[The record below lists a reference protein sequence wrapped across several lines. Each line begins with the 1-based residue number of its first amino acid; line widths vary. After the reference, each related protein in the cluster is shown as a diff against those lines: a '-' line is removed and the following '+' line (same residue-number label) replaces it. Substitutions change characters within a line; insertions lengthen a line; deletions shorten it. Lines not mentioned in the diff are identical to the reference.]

1 MPVNSNNNYWIRLA
15 LVCSLAFFS
24 AWADVLSVV
33 RYQCFVG
40 QMTGNTIYFGLS
52 IAPSVIREQ
61 AGVFDEPGLYLCVI
75 LFNNLGVFFVR
86 ILERWS
92 NVAKKRIGFYT
103 AIFTLVLG
111 IAGNISAVYIARN
124 DDNNGDG
131 EQFSPW
137 HALFFAPIFG
147 AINAMTASPP
157 LSTSAVTLTAN
168 VQKIPKWVLSCLPES
183 PPVNDD
189 NDNSHNRFRFRFNFV
204 PPDIGCV
211 VPFAALAGS
220 AFCAGLLW
228 INDEHFFLSPW
239 CSLPIFF
246 GLSVTLIA
254 HDMMLP
260 YLLQVEEPLVEP
272 SSSSSSLSLS
282 SPPTPLLTTMMAM
295 ADDNSTNNN
304 NNNTTTSLLVEPS
317 SSSSFSVPTPSLTTM
332 VDNSI
337 SEHNSN

>member
-61 AGVFDEPGLYLCVI
+61 AGVFDGPGLYLCVI

-92 NVAKKRIGFYT
+92 HVAKKRIGFYT

-272 SSSSSSLSLS
+272 SSSLSLS
-282 SPPTPLLTTMMAM
+282 SPPTPLLTTMAM
-295 ADDNSTNNN
+295 ADDNSAA
-304 NNNTTTSLLVEPS
+304 LA
-317 SSSSFSVPTPSLTTM
+317 LTITIPITIPRHHYWWNHH
-332 VDNSI
+332 DR
-337 SEHNSN
+337 HRFQYQRHR